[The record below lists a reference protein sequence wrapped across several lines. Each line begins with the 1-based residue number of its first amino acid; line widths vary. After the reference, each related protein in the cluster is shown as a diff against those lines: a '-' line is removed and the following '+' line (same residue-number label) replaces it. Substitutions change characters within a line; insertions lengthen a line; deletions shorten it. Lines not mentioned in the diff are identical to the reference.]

1 MIYLQL
7 FLNFLMI
14 GTVSFGGGYG
24 IISLIRETVI
34 SNEWLAE
41 MVSQKSRCIFCD

>member
-14 GTVSFGGGYG
+14 GTVSFGAV
-24 IISLIRETVI
+24 T
-34 SNEWLAE
+34 A
-41 MVSQKSRCIFCD
+41 SQKSRCIFCD

>member
-7 FLNFLMI
+7 FLNLLMI

-24 IISLIRETVI
+24 IAKKPR
-34 SNEWLAE
+34 
-41 MVSQKSRCIFCD
+41 IFCD

>member
-14 GTVSFGGGYG
+14 GTVSFRGGYD
-24 IISLIRETVI
+24 IAKKPR
-34 SNEWLAE
+34 
-41 MVSQKSRCIFCD
+41 IFCD